1 MLFEWHILYVSM
13 SLKQPDMDSTCGQLG
28 PKLGLWNM
36 PCFKPLWPLPAPP
49 PPLTPIPFSC
59 ARVEFLEFWRT
70 SMTSL
75 GWIGEMMQRES
86 NQISNVVWEVVKQI
100 APLFEAKQKID
111 LDSENF
117 YTSLDN
123 TSSHYRMQL
132 RNEWRLMH

>member
-1 MLFEWHILYVSM
+1 
-13 SLKQPDMDSTCGQLG
+13 
-28 PKLGLWNM
+28 
-36 PCFKPLWPLPAPP
+36 
-49 PPLTPIPFSC
+49 
-59 ARVEFLEFWRT
+59 
-70 SMTSL
+70 MTSL

-132 RNEWRLMH
+132 RNE